1 MNANPEHAAGR
12 YRGRSPAEWA
22 AIEAEEHDRHYRGA
36 FPFGG
41 DGFTFTVQQALAYE
55 DYCYKKGRARW
66 GHRTRKFLEL
76 LDVEALPGKA
86 VLDIGSGTGQLAV
99 LYAMC
104 GAEVTGVDLSLAG
117 TEIATRT
124 AAANGV
130 ADRCRFITGEFSA
143 VDLPEGAFDVVALHA
158 VLHHLIKYPGA
169 MEKIA
174 LLVRPGGTIV
184 VQDTVRGGRV
194 LHAFRK
200 LVKLVAHLRR
210 GRRQHEEDLGDVL
223 FGIETY
229 ERWAWQFPY
238 HEIHM
243 MDCFYMINKVFERLG
258 TKAGPARAVLRVAKL
273 ADDLI
278 AAMLP
283 GLRRSFGNA
292 VLLLRA

>member
-1 MNANPEHAAGR
+1 MTR
-12 YRGRSPAEWA
+12 AEWA
-22 AIEAEEHDRHYRGA
+22 AIESAEHDSHYRGSY
-36 FPFGG
+36 PFGG
-41 DGFTFTVQQALAYE
+41 DGFTFTVEQALAYE
-55 DYCYKKGRARW
+55 DYCYKQGRARW

-76 LDVEALPGKA
+76 LDVEALPGKT

-104 GAEVTGVDLSLAG
+104 GAEVTGVDLSRAG

-130 ADRCRFITGEFSA
+130 AAKCRFITGEFSE
-143 VDLPEGAFDVVALHA
+143 VDLPAGAFDVVTLHA

-174 LLVRPGGTIV
+174 PLVKPGGTIV
-184 VQDTVRGGRV
+184 VQDTVRGGQA

-200 LVKLVAHLRR
+200 LVKLVAHLRP
-210 GRRQHEEDLGDVL
+210 GRRRHEEDLGDVL

-229 ERWAWQFPY
+229 EDWASRFPY
-238 HEIHM
+238 SEIQM

-258 TKAGPARAVLRVAKL
+258 TKAGPARAVLRAAKF
-273 ADDLI
+273 ADDLL

-283 GLRRSFGNA
+283 GLRLSFGNA
-292 VLLLRA
+292 VLIMMT